1 MAPDSQSIASFEV
14 LESVSSTEKAPQSDS
29 RSMVSR
35 MKKVYDDL
43 HAHLYICMFL
53 RFGAQNLSSSSLSPI
68 YRKKTP
74 RTIPNLASL
83 PIFAMNE
90 GE

>member
-1 MAPDSQSIASFEV
+1 MPPDIQSIASFEA
-14 LESVSSTEKAPQSDS
+14 LWSVPSTEKTPQNDS

-68 YRKKTP
+68 YREKTP
-74 RTIPNLASL
+74 IMIPNLASL
-83 PIFAMNE
+83 LIVSMNE